1 MPEVFY
7 DMELD
12 DFFLMQKGF
21 FNKRK
26 DDSLQF
32 AKVGFY
38 IAAIH
43 QNGLAGK
50 SLSGK
55 TFYQEWFGDVEGS
68 SKPKT
73 KEELS
78 ERSKKMMERVK
89 YTTKLLDEKEK
100 LKSDKNTK
108 LKNAKRAKNSN

>member
-7 DMELD
+7 DMDLE

-50 SLSGK
+50 PLSSK
-55 TFYQEWFGDVEGS
+55 TFYQEWFGEYDKPV
-68 SKPKT
+68 SKDQLDRKV
-73 KEELS
+73 
-78 ERSKKMMERVK
+78 ERSKEIMNRVK
-89 YTTKLLDEKEK
+89 YTNKILEEKEK
-100 LKSDKNTK
+100 IRKQIKDANKKMN
-108 LKNAKRAKNSN
+108 

>member
-26 DDSLQF
+26 DDSLNF

-50 SLSGK
+50 SLSSK
-55 TFYQEWFGDVEGS
+55 TFYQDWFGEVAKPVSKEGL
-68 SKPKT
+68 K
-73 KEELS
+73 
-78 ERSKKMMERVK
+78 ERSKEMMERVK
-89 YTTKLLDEKEK
+89 YTMKIIEEKEK
-100 LKSDKNTK
+100 IKSSK
-108 LKNAKRAKNSN
+108 KNAQRIKNSN

>member
-26 DDSLQF
+26 DDSLNF
-32 AKVGFY
+32 AKIGFY

-50 SLSGK
+50 SLSSK
-55 TFYQEWFGDVEGS
+55 LFYKEWFGEIGEE

-73 KEELS
+73 KEELKD
-78 ERSKKMMERVK
+78 RSKNIMDRVRATDK
-89 YTTKLLDEKEK
+89 ILQEKEK
-100 LKSDKNTK
+100 IKKQI
-108 LKNAKRAKNSN
+108 KNADKKLN

>member
-50 SLSGK
+50 PLSSK
-55 TFYQEWFGDVEGS
+55 TFYQEWFGVE

-73 KEELS
+73 TEDKS

-89 YTTKLLDEKEK
+89 YTTQLLDEKEK
-100 LKSDKNTK
+100 IHKQI
-108 LKNAKRAKNSN
+108 KNAKRAKNSN